1 MQKNPKSNKPA
12 QTAETPALKRVR
24 KSVYKQALLAGLLI
38 LLTVV
43 ILFAATA
50 AWYTN
55 IVQTSGLMFEAA
67 AWGFDGTVT
76 LDGDAIRAAPGEDGV
91 IPLTAKSDSDMTTAV
106 GVNISKENMSPVEMQ
121 QRIFFYADTQKSRS
135 GEIMER
141 VYLNNT
147 ENYTYTIFSKGTLNL
162 TEPAYNDAQLKWE
175 WVYDVLGYYVQGT
188 WNEETKTMAIA
199 DYLRPI
205 EYEYDEAA
213 TTFQNG
219 VLTTVD
225 GTTTAAEFLYTLSLT
240 DGYAGTIDASQRNGG
255 GYYPVAVDGNGT
267 GVWAYLCSYSEI
279 SSNTLYDTNLG
290 NGTTEIISPFTA
302 TITISAQNTDV
313 AVTEVQTPAALAEAV
328 SSAGSSGQQTV
339 IRLTDNMALTDA
351 LKLDGKQQIMLD
363 LDGHTLQVP
372 SGTYAGKAGG
382 IQMTAG
388 SSLTVTGG
396 TLQGA
401 GGTGHVVTASGA
413 EITLS
418 NVTVE
423 NAECALYVRDDNG
436 SADSLIRLVGCN
448 ITTDEEAVYL
458 SGNGSASAQKT
469 RLIVENTTIDSEYIG
484 IMGNGNSSGT
494 GQWGTDVQIINSTV
508 DGYWAGIYQPQKN
521 SVLTISNGS
530 TITGYTGMALKG
542 GAAYVLDSTVS
553 GTGAAA
559 DTPSITGSGFTDTA
573 DGIYIESGYGYEI
586 VLEVR
591 NSTVTSAAGQAIQ
604 VYEPDARNVS
614 VTVNGGNFSS
624 DVSGVY
630 PESTT

>member
-12 QTAETPALKRVR
+12 QIAETPALKRVR

-55 IVQTSGLMFEAA
+55 IVRTSGLMFEAA
-67 AWGFDGTVT
+67 TWGFDGTVT
-76 LDGDAIRAAPGEDGV
+76 LGGNAIQAAPGDEGV

-106 GVNISKENMSPVEMQ
+106 SVNISKENMSPVEMQ
-121 QRIFFYADTQKSRS
+121 QRIFFYVDTQKSRS

-147 ENYTYTIFSKGTLNL
+147 ENYTYTIFSQGTLNL
-162 TEPAYNDAQLKWE
+162 TEPVYNDAPLKWH

-188 WNEETKTMAIA
+188 WNEETKTMAIT

-213 TTFQNG
+213 TTFDGDGNL
-219 VLTTVD
+219 LTTD
-225 GTTTAAEFLYTLSLT
+225 GEKTVSKFLEELSAA
-240 DGYAGTIDASQRNGG
+240 DGYPGQILTGPNSG
-255 GYYPVAVDGNGT
+255 GYYPVAVDANGT

-290 NGTTEIISPFTA
+290 NGTTEILSPFTA

-313 AVTEVQTPAALAEAV
+313 AVTEVHTPAALAEAV

-351 LKLDGKQQIMLD
+351 LKLDDKQQVMLD
-363 LDGHTLQVP
+363 LNGHTLQVP
-372 SGTYAGKAGG
+372 SGTYTGKAGG
-382 IQMTAG
+382 IRMTEG
-388 SSLTVTGG
+388 SSLTVTDG

-401 GGTGHVVTASGA
+401 DGTGHVVTASGA

-418 NVTVE
+418 NVTVK
-423 NAECALYVRDDNG
+423 NAECALYVRDDSG

-448 ITTDEEAVYL
+448 ITTGEEAVYL
-458 SGNGSASAQKT
+458 SGNGSASTQKT
-469 RLIVENTTIDSEYIG
+469 RLIVENTAIDSEYVG

-521 SVLTISNGS
+521 SVLTVSNGS
-530 TITGYTGMALKG
+530 IITGYTGMALKG
-542 GAAYVLDSTVS
+542 GTAYILDSTVS
-553 GTGAAA
+553 GTGTTAY
-559 DTPSITGSGFTDTA
+559 TPSITGSGFTDTA

-586 VLEVR
+586 VLEVQ

-604 VYEPDARNVS
+604 VYEPDAQNVS
-614 VTVNGGNFSS
+614 VTVYSGTFSS
-624 DVSGVY
+624 DVSAFY
-630 PESTT
+630 AESTT